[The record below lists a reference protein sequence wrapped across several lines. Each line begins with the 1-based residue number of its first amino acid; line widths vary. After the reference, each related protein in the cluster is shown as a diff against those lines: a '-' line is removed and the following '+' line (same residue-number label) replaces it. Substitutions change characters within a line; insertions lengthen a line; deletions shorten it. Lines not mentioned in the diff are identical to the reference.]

1 MSDMWRDR
9 ASSMVDALDGTGVSL
24 NSETLLDDLIE
35 AGLEHPKVERFLV
48 SLPGYPSDPA
58 TALTQLEYLTRTAQ
72 AGGVSQA

>member
-1 MSDMWRDR
+1 MTAMWEQRT
-9 ASSMVDALDGTGVSL
+9 ASMLDALDGSGVSV

-48 SLPGYPSDPA
+48 SLPGYPNDPA